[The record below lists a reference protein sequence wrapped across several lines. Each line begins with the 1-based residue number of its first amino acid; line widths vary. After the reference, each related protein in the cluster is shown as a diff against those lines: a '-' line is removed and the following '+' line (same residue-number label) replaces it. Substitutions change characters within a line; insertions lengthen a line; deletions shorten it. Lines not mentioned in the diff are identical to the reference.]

1 MYTYLKRTAMYP
13 AVQTFDGPAAEVT
26 CPRRI
31 RSNTPLQALTTLND
45 TDCIEAAQALAK
57 RVMQSGSTDA
67 NARAAEVF
75 GLCNARPPDDA
86 ELKSIVNFYQ
96 ALLARFRDP
105 DKKTGLDPAAVALND
120 PKLAPKNVDL
130 PELAAWTTVARAVL
144 NLDETITKE

>member
-1 MYTYLKRTAMYP
+1 
-13 AVQTFDGPAAEVT
+13 
-26 CPRRI
+26 
-31 RSNTPLQALTTLND
+31 LQALTTLND
-45 TDCIEAAQALAK
+45 TVFIEAAQALAK
-57 RVMQSGSTDA
+57 RVMNEPAKDE

-75 GLCNARPPDDA
+75 RLCNARPPDDV

-96 ALLARFRDP
+96 AQLARFRDP
-105 DKKTGLDPAAVALND
+105 DKKSGLDAAAVAVND